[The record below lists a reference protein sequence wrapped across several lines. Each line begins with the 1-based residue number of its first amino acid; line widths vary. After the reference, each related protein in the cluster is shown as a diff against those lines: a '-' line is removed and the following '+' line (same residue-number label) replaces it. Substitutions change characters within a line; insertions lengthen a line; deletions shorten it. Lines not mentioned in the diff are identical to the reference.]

1 MNSQKKYIKLINNS
15 VYNKTVK
22 EKMNLKQIH

>member
-1 MNSQKKYIKLINNS
+1 MNSEKKYIKLINNS